1 MEYEEERKG
10 ECVIEK
16 SLCMN
21 TMTINTKN
29 VIVHRMLIYGRCTV
43 HHGLGS
49 RFLLPVHV
57 NKQSLSS
64 ERFTLYMYMYTC
76 SSPL

>member
-1 MEYEEERKG
+1 MCNRK
-10 ECVIEK
+10 ELVHEDNDYIVNVCHV
-16 SLCMN
+16 
-21 TMTINTKN
+21 NTKN
-29 VIVHRMLIYGRCTV
+29 VIVYRMLIYGRYTV

-64 ERFTLYMYMYTC
+64 ERFPLYMYMYTC